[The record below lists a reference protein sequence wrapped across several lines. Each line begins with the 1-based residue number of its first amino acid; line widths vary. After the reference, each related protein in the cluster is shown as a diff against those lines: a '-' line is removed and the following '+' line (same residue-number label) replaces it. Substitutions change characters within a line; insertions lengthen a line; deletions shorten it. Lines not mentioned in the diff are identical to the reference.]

1 MKIIKKILI
10 GLLSII
16 LIDLIVLLILNVSLK
31 NFIIKDI
38 VIESIKSDNQTISV
52 NSNEN
57 LSNNNTEVPIITNNK
72 VVQEILE
79 DEDMQEY
86 LSDFIDDLI
95 ENMSEDEVENINTEE
110 LQQKATDYLK
120 KHKEELSEKAG
131 IEITDEMIDKS
142 NEMLNDV
149 DVQKSIDQQISNY
162 KNNLTKEEKIALKV
176 FNFINSKKLRII
188 LIISILLDILI
199 IALLQKSVYK
209 WIKILSYTMSMS
221 GLSIL
226 ILAMSIKYLIS
237 KITNVIINTE
247 SILTLGII
255 TLIFGIII
263 LIVYKLMTKHYIK
276 ENEYEVS

>member
-38 VIESIKSDNQTISV
+38 VIESIKSDKQTISV

-110 LQQKATDYLK
+110 LQQKVTDYLK

-209 WIKILSYTMSMS
+209 WIKILSYTMSIS

-237 KITNVIINTE
+237 KMTNVIINTE